1 MEKTT
6 KKAGRPPVKTTPTI
20 VDEVKEVVEQKI
32 EMPKQQT
39 KSIPKAPNMDELIR
53 VISLRPNPLTYASR
67 TQIGYELQWDEYGSE
82 QWIEYRE
89 LINMKNSQSAFFKKN
104 WIICDMEVLQA
115 LRVDMHYKNMID
127 VDNLE
132 ELFEKTVEEIKH
144 IISISS
150 DGVKQLIFD
159 KALNMYKND
168 ELDSIKIKTMLK
180 EDFKFDID
188 LVL

>member
-1 MEKTT
+1 M
-6 KKAGRPPVKTTPTI
+6 AGRPAKKTEAPQ
-20 VDEVKEVVEQKI
+20 VAKQEVVVEAKVETKI
-32 EMPKQQT
+32 EQPKVIPQV
-39 KSIPKAPNMDELIR
+39 KSVPTAPKMDELIR
-53 VISLRPNPLTYASR
+53 VVSLRPNPMIYVSKA
-67 TQIGYELQWDEYGSE
+67 QVGYELQWDEYGSE

-89 LINMKNSQSAFFKKN
+89 LINMKNSQIAFFKKN

-127 VDNLE
+127 IDNLE
-132 ELFEKTVEEIKH
+132 DLFTKNVDEIRQ
-144 IISISS
+144 IISVSS

-168 ELDSIKIKTMLK
+168 ELDSIKIKNMLK
-180 EDFKFDID
+180 DDFNFDVD